1 MKLIAKIKTTQK
13 PILFFLTNKLP
24 STKIKKERG
33 QVGVQP
39 SIRLEQIGNVSS
51 FKEVRFQI
59 PTVSTAR
66 QKDT

>member
-13 PILFFLTNKLP
+13 PILFFLTNRLP

-39 SIRLEQIGNVSS
+39 SIRLCVSFS
-51 FKEVRFQI
+51 GQCLFTNILRSI
-59 PTVSTAR
+59 LNDDDA
-66 QKDT
+66 